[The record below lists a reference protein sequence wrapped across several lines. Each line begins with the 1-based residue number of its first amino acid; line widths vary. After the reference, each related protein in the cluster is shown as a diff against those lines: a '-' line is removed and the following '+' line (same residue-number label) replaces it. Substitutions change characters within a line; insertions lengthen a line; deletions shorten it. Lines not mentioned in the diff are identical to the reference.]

1 MLQLIIN
8 LPEFTILYG
17 NSCVSCHINPEGSGL
32 RNENGWGLE
41 QIYLPYFGKNK
52 NNISEY
58 KIGNIYYGSDLRFYI
73 FPMQANLYLNYKLE
87 DIDIYAKI
95 GLRGIY
101 EAFI

>member
-1 MLQLIIN
+1 MLKLII
-8 LPEFTILYG
+8 

-32 RNENGWGLE
+32 RNENGWGL
-41 QIYLPYFGKNK
+41 QQTK
-52 NNISEY
+52 NNLSEY
-58 KIGNIYYGSDLRFYI
+58 KIGNIYYGSNLRFYI

>member
-1 MLQLIIN
+1 MLKLII
-8 LPEFTILYG
+8 

-41 QIYLPYFGKNK
+41 QIYLPYFSKNK

-58 KIGNIYYGSDLRFYI
+58 KIGNIYYGSDLRLFYLRINDSSYI